1 MWGGGERLAHIFIT
15 LTALARLPS
24 PVAWFVLTV
33 KILYREFTVCTDEY
47 SKLMPSG
54 AVAPTLVQRAVA
66 RVLMQCAGAL
76 MLMSCAVADVSCIAT
91 ASVLLH
97 WCWCNV
103 RSALLWCLLHHLHTR

>member
-15 LTALARLPS
+15 LTALARLPT

-54 AVAPTLVQRAVA
+54 AVAPTLVQ
-66 RVLMQCAGAL
+66 CAAAL
-76 MLMSCAVADVSCIAT
+76 MLMSCVVADV
-91 ASVLLH
+91 
-97 WCWCNV
+97 
-103 RSALLWCLLHHLHTR
+103 